1 MIKTNRQPNKMRYLD
16 AIANRK
22 PAGIPFY
29 EFEVDYSLVHQIL
42 GKNTGNI
49 RSYLLEPNDYAN
61 FINIT
66 GMDMVYVAM
75 PWKPGRSD
83 KLMADGRLA
92 YAGGTFTHL
101 SDLSTIILPNYD
113 QEKNRIEE
121 ILKAF
126 NNSKAG
132 IVLAISNAPT
142 IAMTAMG
149 YERYYMGLI
158 EYPSFIIDFQNRLN
172 ETIIK
177 QVELLLSYPIDVLF
191 TSSQSCMK
199 TGPMMSNE
207 LLEKFHYPYLKTMI
221 NLAHENKLP
230 LELHADGDVS
240 SLIPRFIEL
249 GVDVLHPLENTNS
262 LTKIYDIK
270 KQFGESIS
278 LHGNI
283 DVEEI
288 LIKGTKEQIK
298 QSVIEHVKKLN
309 NNGGYIISSSHDIN
323 QNVPIENFITMIE
336 TIHNL

>member
-1 MIKTNRQPNKMRYLD
+1 MIKTKRQPNKMRCLD
-16 AIANRK
+16 AIAHRK
-22 PAGIPFY
+22 PSGIPFY

-42 GKNTGNI
+42 GKDTGNI

-61 FINIT
+61 FINLT
-66 GMDMVYVAM
+66 GMDMAYVAM
-75 PWKPGRSD
+75 PWKPGRTD
-83 KLMADGRLA
+83 KIMANGRLA
-92 YAGGTFTHL
+92 YTGGTITHL
-101 SDLSTIILPNYD
+101 SDLSNITPPNYD
-113 QEKNRIEE
+113 KEKSRIEE

-149 YERYYMGLI
+149 YERYFMGLV
-158 EYPSFIIDFQNRLN
+158 EHPSFIIDFQNRLN
-172 ETIIK
+172 ETIRK

-191 TSSQSCMK
+191 TSSQACMK
-199 TGPMMSNE
+199 TGPMMSE
-207 LLEKFHYPYLKTMI
+207 QFLEKFHYPYLKTMI
-221 NLAHENKLP
+221 KIAHERRLP

-249 GVDVLHPLENTNS
+249 GVDVLNPLENTKS
-262 LTKIYDIK
+262 LTQIYDIK

-283 DVEEI
+283 DVEEV
-288 LIKGTKEQIK
+288 LINGTKEQVK
-298 QSVIEHVKKLN
+298 QSVIEHVNRLN

-323 QNVPIENFITMIE
+323 QHVPIENFITMIE
-336 TIHNL
+336 TIHSL